1 MGIVVRQSLKA
12 SVGSYLGV
20 LIGVINQMY
29 VSAEMLSVE
38 QYALSRILFENSL
51 LFASFAHF
59 GTPFIVDRYFRRF
72 QSDEEKHRGIL
83 TFLLA
88 LPLVGICLFVITY
101 WLFTPLIVG
110 YFSKN
115 SALLVDY
122 HFLVIPLT
130 IFWVYLTVLDAY
142 CRNNAR
148 IAVPMFIREVYL
160 RVANI
165 LVVLIFGFGWINFDW
180 MLYLVI
186 GAYGFGVVLF
196 IVYIVFLGKAYWRWP
211 DRSILTKPLFKEMLG
226 YGSFTI
232 LGALGVNVILFIDR
246 TMLAGERD
254 LKNAAIFI
262 IASYMASVVEIP
274 RKALSQ
280 ISIPILTTHLHNEDF
295 KGLEM
300 MNQKTALHLF
310 LSGGLVFLLIWVNI
324 DDIFYLL
331 PKSNIYGEGK
341 YVVLFLLITKLFD
354 MAAGLNTEIILY
366 SKYYRV
372 ATWIIIFTAI
382 LGVLL
387 NIWLIPR
394 YGFIGAAVATSLTTF
409 VYSGIRLAFV
419 RYRFGI
425 SPYSL
430 HSFTLFVGFL
440 VVFGLSYLI
449 PSHMQNPFLA
459 IAWIVI
465 RSTVVCILLGLY
477 VWKWRV
483 SDEINGIIVSVTKRL
498 KKFSR

>member
-12 SVGSYLGV
+12 SIGSYLGV
-20 LIGVINQMY
+20 VVGVINQMY

-51 LFASFAHF
+51 LFAAFAHL
-59 GTPFIVDRYFRRF
+59 GTPYIVDRYFHRF
-72 QSDEEKHRGIL
+72 QSDAEKHRGIL
-83 TFLLA
+83 IFLLS
-88 LPLVGICLFVITY
+88 LPLVGIFFFVVVY

-115 SALLVDY
+115 SALLVDH

-142 CRNNAR
+142 CRNNSR

-186 GAYGFGVVLF
+186 GAYGFGVILF
-196 IVYIVFLGKAYWRWP
+196 IGYIMVLGKAYWRWP
-211 DRSILTKPLFKEMLG
+211 DRTLLTKPLFREMLG

-262 IASYMASVVEIP
+262 IASYMASVIEIP

-280 ISIPILTTHLHNEDF
+280 ISIPILTQHLHNEDF
-295 KGLEM
+295 KQLEA

-324 DDIFYLL
+324 DDLFYLL
-331 PKSNIYGEGK
+331 PKSDIYGEGK

-366 SKYYRV
+366 SKYYQT
-372 ATWIIIFTAI
+372 ATWIIIITAVF
-382 LGVLL
+382 GFLL
-387 NIWLIPR
+387 NVWLIPK
-394 YGFIGAAVATSLTTF
+394 YGFIGAAIATSLTTL
-409 VYSGIRLAFV
+409 VYSGIRLGFV

-425 SPYSL
+425 SPYSA
-430 HSFTLFVGFL
+430 HSLTLLVGFL
-440 VVFGLSYLI
+440 LVFGLSYLLPTHI
-449 PSHMQNPFLA
+449 ETPLLA
-459 IAWIVI
+459 ITWIMA
-465 RSTVVCILLGLY
+465 RSTLVCILLGFY
-477 VWKWRV
+477 VWRWQV
-483 SDEINGIIVSVTKRL
+483 SDEINGIIVSLLKRL
-498 KKFSR
+498 KIK